1 MKKSQL
7 ALQYLHYKNNGFDV
21 LDIKH
26 GYETAFANADR
37 QIGNLRSRSLQ
48 RVSMKNP
55 ASKRSWASRS
65 NSTPSH
71 LTIAQSR

>member
-21 LDIKH
+21 LDIQH

-48 RVSMKNP
+48 RVLMQNP
-55 ASKRSWASRS
+55 ASKKSLASLS
-65 NSTPSH
+65 NSTLSRR
-71 LTIAQSR
+71 TIVLSR

>member
-7 ALQYLHYKNNGFDV
+7 GLQYLHYKNNGFDI
-21 LDIKH
+21 LDIQH

-48 RVSMKNP
+48 RILTQNL

-65 NSTPSH
+65 SSIPSRR
-71 LTIAQSR
+71 TIAQSR